1 MAGFNG
7 GNAFGSAVSNVK
19 DAVGS
24 TVKNIKKGDILEEG
38 QKQLKTAVDTAKNT
52 ATAGVQEHVIRPTM
66 EGINSIKEA
75 GERLG
80 AAGTAAWKRAEE
92 QAKKLGGKAEDWFNK
107 MNSMSG
113 SGGLIPNVG
122 VGVGGFPGGGAPTGP
137 VQIQALNGQGGTAG
151 VGDQN
156 EFRQQ
161 QMTLAQQLAQQAA
174 GQGPSLATEQLKQ
187 AQAANQAATFA
198 QLASA
203 RGGANPGL
211 ARQAMQTSA
220 QIQGQAARD
229 AALARIQ
236 EQMGAREQ
244 LAGVAGQGRQGD
256 IQVAGQGN
264 ELAVAQAQLAQQH
277 AELQAKYT
285 AMGLDAEKANQMAA
299 IEMEKMDRG
308 LMSPAQQALQT
319 GTGILT
325 SIFA

>member
-1 MAGFNG
+1 MALPKV
-7 GNAFGSAVSNVK
+7 SAAIDNVK
-19 DAVGS
+19 DAVGKTTS
-24 TVKNIKKGDILEEG
+24 NIKSGNILEEG
-38 QKQLKTAVDTAKNT
+38 EEQLKAATEAAKNT
-52 ATAGVQEHVIRPTM
+52 ATAGAQEHAIRPTM
-66 EGINSIKEA
+66 EGINSIKAA

-92 QAKKLGGKAEDWFNK
+92 QAKKLGGRAEDWFNK
-107 MNSMSG
+107 MNTMSG
-113 SGGLIPNVG
+113 SGSLIQQVGIDGL
-122 VGVGGFPGGGAPTGP
+122 GGPGGGGAPSGP
-137 VQIQALNGQGGTAG
+137 VQIQALNGQGGSAG
-151 VGDQN
+151 AGNN
-156 EFRQQ
+156 EFRTG
-161 QMTLAQQLAQQAA
+161 QMTLAQQLAAQAA
-174 GQGPSLATEQLKQ
+174 GQGPSLATETLKQ
-187 AQAANQAATFA
+187 GQAANQAAIFA
-198 QLASA
+198 QLASQ

-220 QIQGQAARD
+220 QIQGQTARD

-244 LAGVAGQGRQGD
+244 LGGVLGAGRQGD
-256 IQVAGQGN
+256 VQTAGQQN

-285 AMGLDAEKANQMAA
+285 AMGLDAQKANQLAS

-319 GTGILT
+319 GAGILT

>member
-1 MAGFNG
+1 MPRIKIAPKFNVAKHQKEIAGNMIEG
-7 GNAFGSAVSNVK
+7 ISNPQDPVAFGKKPVQNVGK
-19 DAVGS
+19 DLS
-24 TVKNIKKGDILEEG
+24 T
-38 QKQLKTAVDTAKNT
+38 ASH
-52 ATAGVQEHVIRPTM
+52 TAG
-66 EGINSIKEA
+66 GSIKNA
-75 GERLG
+75 SDTSIGNP
-80 AAGTAAWKRAEE
+80 AANAWKTSVLDPTNKAAN
-92 QAKKLGGKAEDWFNK
+92 QAKEMAAKWGGKAEDWYNK
-107 MNSMSG
+107 MQNSP
-113 SGGLIPNVG
+113 SGGMNIPKVGG
-122 VGVGGFPGGGAPTGP
+122 VGTGMTGGGAPSGP
-137 VQIQALNGQGGTAG
+137 VQISAIQGGMSGAG
-151 VGDQN
+151 GDQN
-156 EFRQQ
+156 EFRTQ

-187 AQAANQAATFA
+187 SQAANQAATFA

-203 RGGANPGL
+203 RGGANPGM

-220 QIQGQAARD
+220 QIQGQTARD

-244 LAGVAGQGRQGD
+244 LAGVSNQGRSGD

-285 AMGLDAEKANQMAA
+285 AMGLDAEKANQLAA

-308 LMSPAQQALQT
+308 LMSPAQQALQA

-325 SIFA
+325 SIFT

>member
-1 MAGFNG
+1 MANPWDKVK
-7 GNAFGSAVSNVK
+7 SAVEATAENIRIQDPLKEAREQLNAGKENV
-19 DAVGS
+19 
-24 TVKNIKKGDILEEG
+24 VKA
-38 QKQLKTAVDTAKNT
+38 AVDPIKEQ
-52 ATAGVQEHVIRPTM
+52 VVRPTM
-66 EGINSIKEA
+66 EGINSIKAA

-92 QAKKLGGKAEDWFNK
+92 QAKKLGGRAEDWFNK

-113 SGGLIPNVG
+113 QGSLIPK
-122 VGVGGFPGGGAPTGP
+122 VGGGGIGAPGGGAPSGP
-137 VQIQALNGQGGTAG
+137 VQISAIQGGMGGGAPG
-151 VGDQN
+151 GNQN
-156 EFRQQ
+156 EFRAQ

-187 AQAANQAATFA
+187 SQAANQAATFA

-203 RGGANPGL
+203 RGGANPGM

-220 QIQGQAARD
+220 QIQGQTARD

-277 AELQAKYT
+277 AELQAKY
-285 AMGLDAEKANQMAA
+285 AALGLDAEKANQMAA
-299 IEMEKMDRG
+299 LEMEKMDRG
-308 LMSPAQQALQT
+308 LMSPAQQALQS
-319 GTGILT
+319 GAGILT
-325 SIFA
+325 SIFT